1 MPFANKSQGLYKEL
15 YNISIDRYPQ
25 INEVNDYLGV
35 IGSLLIDDDKLTPVL
50 KQLDTIKAVQYLLII
65 ATTHTDV

>member
-15 YNISIDRYPQ
+15 YNISIDQNPQ

-50 KQLDTIKAVQYLLII
+50 K
-65 ATTHTDV
+65 